1 MAGDIR
7 NLTGQPTG
15 GVRQFETFVEVVG
28 QPTRLRTWG
37 IPTGPGWFD
46 RPGKWNLIEPFTG
59 WFVIQTLIHWV
70 KRLLER

>member
-15 GVRQFETFVEVVG
+15 GVRQFERGSVPG
-28 QPTRLRTWG
+28 QPTRIRTWG

-46 RPGKWNLIEPFTG
+46 RAGKWNFVEPYSAE
-59 WFVIQTLIHWV
+59 VYRVLED
-70 KRLLER
+70 LLRRVLRR

>member
-1 MAGDIR
+1 MGDIR

-15 GVRQFETFVEVVG
+15 GVRQFEVAGIPG
-28 QPTRLRTWG
+28 QPTRIRTWG

-46 RPGKWNLIEPFTG
+46 RPGKWNLIEPFTA
-59 WFVIQTLIHWV
+59 WFVVQAIVQFV